1 VPKGPRTGSLVEM
14 IPVFDM
20 FGALVYGSPQA
31 LASEKFSQRV
41 EVSEATAALGATTTA
56 ARRMAAHKR

>member
-1 VPKGPRTGSLVEM
+1 M